1 MVTPTTNYTVLTT
14 DVVILANPT
23 GTNMTVSLPTAV
35 GNTGKVYYIKNIST
49 TTNRNVTVDANGS
62 QTIDGNQNITVTIMG
77 SGSGSSYTLVS
88 NGSNWYIL
96 TQH

>member
-1 MVTPTTNYTVLTT
+1 M
-14 DVVILANPT
+14 ILANPSGT
-23 GTNMTVSLPTAV
+23 GMVITLPSAVS
-35 GNTGKVYYIKNIST
+35 NTGKVYYIKNIST
-49 TTNRNVTVDANGS
+49 TTNRNVTVDANGA
-62 QTIDGNQNITVTIMG
+62 QTIDGNANITVTIMG